1 MLTIR
6 LNIRLMALVILAVG
20 VLAGLCPPAQAG
32 MEVKSEIP
40 YRQDTG
46 LSKAEYLISRG
57 KHAAAIHELDN
68 VIKRHPKSADAWSYK
83 AYSTLQLGDK
93 KKAMSYFKRALQ
105 IDPTHLGA
113 NKYLASLYLD
123 VGQLSFA
130 MEQMQVI
137 RMVCGAMQCDELDDL
152 EREIDAYK
160 DGERAHTK
168 DSAKEE
174 TDSADEDADSVES
187 ADDAAEDADV
197 NP

>member
-1 MLTIR
+1 MPKLRFIAPAML
-6 LNIRLMALVILAVG
+6 ALSLI
-20 VLAGLCPPAQAG
+20 AGGCPPVQAG
-32 MEVKSEIP
+32 MAVKSDIP

-83 AYSTLQLGDK
+83 AFSTLQLGDK

-123 VGQLSFA
+123 AGQLSFA

-137 RMVCGAMQCDELDDL
+137 RMICGAMQCDELDDL
-152 EREIDAYK
+152 EREVDAYK
-160 DGERAHTK
+160 DGERVH
-168 DSAKEE
+168 AKEDE
-174 TDSADEDADSVES
+174 GGRAATADEEGEDADSSENTES
-187 ADDAAEDADV
+187 DAQDGSL
-197 NP
+197 NR